1 MEYWALSTLWGN
13 KYPVTIVE
21 VTIVEF
27 LLVNEIKQQKYEVF

>member
-21 VTIVEF
+21 F
-27 LLVNEIKQQKYEVF
+27 LLVNEIKQQKYEVL